1 MKFLVLGASGMAGH
15 LIALYLKEQGHEVVG
30 FSRQPVSFVESIKGD
45 AQDIPFLRQSISA
58 GDYDVVINAIG
69 LLNKNAEDHKFDA
82 AFLNGCLPHLLAEI
96 TVASSTR
103 IFHMSTDCVFAGNTG
118 PYTEDSLPDGKT
130 FYDKSKA
137 LGELTDDKNL
147 TFRCSIVGPDINP
160 AGIGLLNWFMKQ
172 TGSVKG
178 YTRALWT
185 GITTLEL
192 AKAMEVAA
200 GTDVTGLVNLVP
212 NSNISKYELLKLFNS
227 FLRVDFFE
235 IVPDNLLVLDKTL
248 VRTNFDFHYD
258 VPDYKIMIAEM
269 AEWISGHAYLY
280 PYYQIK
286 GNQL

>member
-45 AQDIPFLRQSISA
+45 AQDIPFLRQSISV

-212 NSNISKYELLKLFNS
+212 NSNISKYELLGLFNS
-227 FLRVDFFE
+227 ALRSDC
-235 IVPDNLLVLDKTL
+235 IDIIPDGSVVLDKTL
-248 VRTNFDFHYD
+248 LRANFSFCYE
-258 VPDYKIMIAEM
+258 VPDYKIMIGEM
-269 AEWISGHAYLY
+269 EEWIEGHLDIY
-280 PYYQIK
+280 PHY
-286 GNQL
+286 GTRRGRL